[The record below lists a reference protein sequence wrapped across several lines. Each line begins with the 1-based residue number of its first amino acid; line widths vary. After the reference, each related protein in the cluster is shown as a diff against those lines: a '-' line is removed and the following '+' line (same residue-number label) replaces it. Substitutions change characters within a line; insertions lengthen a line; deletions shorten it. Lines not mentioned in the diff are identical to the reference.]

1 MDISIKD
8 LFYLY
13 RRGDESVVAL
23 RGLYLDISS
32 GECLVITGPNGSG
45 KSTLVKMLTGFYA
58 PSAGKIMIGGTDLS
72 QIDPLRLR
80 REYISSIDQRGNLLP
95 DLTVIDNI
103 SLAFSLT
110 GLSPSKSDESA
121 RVLLESK
128 ALGDLA
134 LSYPEQLSAGQR
146 QMCSLLAA
154 ITNKP
159 KILIADEP
167 SGELDNDAAERVYQL
182 LRSVAGEA
190 TVILITHDSRADNFA
205 DRIIRMQDGRVSEE
219 WLPGQSERSVVDPL
233 GWMRIGMEDQA
244 RPLKKSPLSVVSP
257 ASGTYEMKAE
267 GLSLKYGERTVFEQV
282 DIAGQAGE
290 LIAFSSPSGSGKSS
304 LLRILGGIQDP
315 TAGNVSIEGAS
326 LVGLGREERAALRLQ
341 KIGFLSQG
349 DGVAAQVS
357 LGDYLGT
364 TRESLQETYG
374 SVLHRQLSEFS
385 GGERARIEL
394 LKLLATRKP
403 ILLLDE
409 PTSQLDERRG
419 REVVEIL
426 LNYVR
431 EGALVVASTRDA
443 TLLKNADRIISL
455 GAQYGGRQ

>member
-13 RRGDESVVAL
+13 QRGDESVVAL
-23 RGLYLDISS
+23 RGLYLEISS

-45 KSTLVKMLTGFYA
+45 KSTLVKMLTGFYE

-72 QIDPLRLR
+72 RIDPLRLR
-80 REYISSIDQRGNLLP
+80 RDFISSIDQRGNLLP
-95 DLTVIDNI
+95 DLSVIDNI

-110 GLSPSKSDESA
+110 GMSLAKSRRSA
-121 RVLLESK
+121 QDLLDSK
-128 ALGDLA
+128 AMGDLA

-154 ITNKP
+154 ITNNP
-159 KILIADEP
+159 KILVADEP
-167 SGELDNDAAERVYQL
+167 SGELDNSAAERVYQL
-182 LRSVAGEA
+182 LRSVAGQT

-205 DRIIRMQDGRVSEE
+205 DRVIRMQDGRVSEE
-219 WLPGQSERSVVDPL
+219 WLPGEGERSVVDPL

-244 RPLKKSPLSVVSP
+244 RPLKTSTMNTGSP
-257 ASGTYEMKAE
+257 APATYEIKAE
-267 GLSLKYGERTVFEQV
+267 GLSLKYGEKTVFEQV

-290 LIAFSSPSGSGKSS
+290 LIALSSPSGSGKSS

-315 TAGNVSIEGAS
+315 AVGNVLIEGES

-349 DGVAAQVS
+349 DGAVAKVS
-357 LGDYLGT
+357 LGDYLGI
-364 TRESLQETYG
+364 TRESFEDTYG
-374 SVLHRQLSEFS
+374 SVMHRHLSEFS

-409 PTSQLDERRG
+409 PTSQLDERRS
-419 REVVEIL
+419 REVVNIL

-431 EGALVVASTRDA
+431 EGALVVASTRDK
-443 TLLKNADRIISL
+443 TLLENADRIISL
-455 GAQYGGRQ
+455 SAQR